1 MHAVALSKLSSVSR
15 DSKIIEAMR
24 FRPNMKKTNKGL
36 SVRILEKEYQIA
48 CTDEERDDLI
58 QAARYLETKLK
69 EIAGKGKII
78 GSERAAIMAALN
90 ISYEMVKSQDIMSQ
104 QSSHEKRLEK
114 LQKEVRGVVDKF
126 KQANL

>member
-1 MHAVALSKLSSVSR
+1 MKNN
-15 DSKIIEAMR
+15 DS
-24 FRPNMKKTNKGL
+24 GL

-48 CTDEERDDLI
+48 CTNDERDDLI
-58 QAARYLETKLK
+58 KAARYLEAKLK

-90 ISYEMVKSQDIMSQ
+90 ISYEMVLSQEAIQ
-104 QSSHEKRLEK
+104 RQGSHEKRLEK
-114 LQKEVRGVVDKF
+114 LQSDVRGVLDKF

>member
-1 MHAVALSKLSSVSR
+1 
-15 DSKIIEAMR
+15 
-24 FRPNMKKTNKGL
+24 MKKTNKGL

-114 LQKEVRGVVDKF
+114 MQKEVRGVVDKF

>member
-1 MHAVALSKLSSVSR
+1 
-15 DSKIIEAMR
+15 
-24 FRPNMKKTNKGL
+24 MKKTDQGL

-58 QAARYLETKLK
+58 KAARYLETKLR

-90 ISYEMVKSQDIMSQ
+90 IAYDMVQSENAISQ

-114 LQKEVRGVVDKF
+114 LQNEVQTVVEKF
-126 KQANL
+126 RQASL